1 MTYGVSNSAEQDRP
15 HDRRRD
21 HHPPPTR
28 TNPHRTAHP
37 HQRPQLARDRPV
49 QRTVRLDR
57 HPHQEGMTMYVYVRS
72 EATLWTVG
80 FYRPDGRWE
89 SESDH
94 GSADEA
100 ARRVAWLNGGRGP
113 AE

>member
-1 MTYGVSNSAEQDRP
+1 
-15 HDRRRD
+15 
-21 HHPPPTR
+21 
-28 TNPHRTAHP
+28 
-37 HQRPQLARDRPV
+37 
-49 QRTVRLDR
+49 
-57 HPHQEGMTMYVYVRS
+57 MYVYVRS

-100 ARRVAWLNGGRGP
+100 AKRGVAERQPLTERPRKTRTPHQASPAGATFGSSPRSPPCANLEGRVDALREHSSP
-113 AE
+113 R